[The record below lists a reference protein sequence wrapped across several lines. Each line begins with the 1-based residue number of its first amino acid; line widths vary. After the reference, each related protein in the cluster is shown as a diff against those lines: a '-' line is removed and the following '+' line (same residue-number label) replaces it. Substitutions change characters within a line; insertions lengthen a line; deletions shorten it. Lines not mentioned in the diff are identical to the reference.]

1 MPEPSLA
8 PINLKPL
15 AAPGTSTP
23 NAMVST
29 QKQPL
34 GREGVA
40 FSLAQVARI
49 VAEGQGDP
57 LVVAFARRAVRD
69 AGRPDNVLGKAKAIY
84 DAMKKQKIEWVL
96 DPVRREFMA
105 KAKYFMPSAE
115 GKDDALLVLGD
126 CDELTVVYLTLFLES
141 LESVGVESGAVLGH
155 SYSASKQLS
164 HVLAAVHDG
173 RQWVR
178 VDPSGDWEFGQFKQ
192 PTWETMISVPSCK
205 LICNG
210 PLCASGP
217 RAPKPVKAS
226 PEMEF
231 VSLEGLSSEDAQS
244 ARLVDSFQPTDEF
257 FSLALSRDTS
267 FTHDGTNAVSAL
279 GAIDEGSGLGD
290 GGTPGGDIFGAAE
303 AQAVADLIT
312 TDVMGVTQARD
323 DLLVAYGTMMH
334 LFTEFGI
341 DPKNN
346 PYGWNADLET
356 DVDKAVDAASLFAK
370 AGDDALMGQRRVAM
384 GDESEGY
391 IIELLPSD
399 AEKLISDGKDVFLVN
414 ALQAQGTTSGLSAG
428 ALALV
433 IVGVGL
439 VAGAFAIRS
448 IAEYLEARQHTL
460 QIEAKLAQQKAEYDL
475 IYQCAEKK
483 DPAICQKLHQTVG
496 DVQVAQE
503 QAAAEK
509 ERQIA
514 AQKAADAEK
523 EKWSMGKVIAASIGA
538 IALGGAG
545 MYVAKKN
552 GLI

>member
-8 PINLKPL
+8 PINLRPL

-23 NAMVST
+23 EAVVST

-126 CDELTVVYLTLFLES
+126 CDELTAVYLTLFLEA

-217 RAPKPVKAS
+217 RAPKPIKAG

-231 VSLEGLSSEDAQS
+231 ISLEGLSSDDAQN

-257 FSLALSRDTS
+257 FSLALSRDAA

-279 GAIDEGSGLGD
+279 GALGD
-290 GGTPGGDIFGAAE
+290 GGTPGGDIVSADE

-312 TDVMGVTQARD
+312 KDVMGIVQGRD

-334 LFTEFGI
+334 FFTEFGI
-341 DPKNN
+341 DPANN
-346 PYGWNADLET
+346 PYGWNADLDAE
-356 DVDKAVDAASLFAK
+356 VDKTVGAANLFAK
-370 AGDDALMGQRRVAM
+370 AADDALMGRRRVAV
-384 GDESEGY
+384 GDATEGY

-399 AEKLISDGKDVFLVN
+399 TEKLITDGQDVFLVN
-414 ALQAQGTTSGLSAG
+414 AIQAQGATSGLSAG

-433 IVGVGL
+433 VVGVGL

-448 IAEYLEARQHTL
+448 VAEFLEERERTL
-460 QIEAKLAQQKAEYDL
+460 QLQAKLAQQKAEYDL

-483 DPAICQKLHQTVG
+483 DAAICQKLHQTVG
-496 DVQVAQE
+496 DIQVAQD

-514 AQKAADAEK
+514 AGKAADAEK
-523 EKWSMGKVIAASIGA
+523 EKWSLGKAALAGLGA
-538 IALGGAG
+538 LALGGAG

-552 GLI
+552 GLL